1 MLISCSA
8 CNSKYLINSADIKPN
23 GRNVKCAR
31 CGHKWFQEPLSIADE
46 NEKKTDFPKVNQGS
60 QNNKNSDSVN
70 LPSTYVKKNQTS
82 ILNSFLVLFL
92 LIVFFFSIIF
102 FRSNSSNIIVLL
114 NYYVLEFYF
123 NLKLIIGDLAV
134 ITHKIIN

>member
-1 MLISCSA
+1 MLISCSS

-31 CGHKWFQEPLSIADE
+31 CGHKWFQEPILITDE
-46 NEKKTDFPKVNQGS
+46 KEKTTDFPDIGLENK
-60 QNNKNSDSVN
+60 NNKNPESLN
-70 LPSTYVKKNQTS
+70 LPSTYVKKKKTS

-102 FRSNSSNIIVLL
+102 FRSNSSNIIALL

-123 NLKLIIGDLAV
+123 NLKLLISDLAA